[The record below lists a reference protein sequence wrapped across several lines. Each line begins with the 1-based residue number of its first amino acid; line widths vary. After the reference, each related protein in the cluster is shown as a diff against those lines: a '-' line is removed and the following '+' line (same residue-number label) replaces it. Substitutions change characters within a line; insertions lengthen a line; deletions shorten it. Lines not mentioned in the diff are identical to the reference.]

1 MYPLL
6 FVHSDPKLV
15 KIYETRLGQH
25 FTFDSANDG
34 LSALRKIRLAAP
46 HIIVSDFHLPHLS
59 GLALLKFV
67 RGTPSLAATPFIFL
81 STRGDVAKG
90 LEFGANDWISMSEA
104 TPDLLLNKA
113 AEHLQHNIRL
123 LNLR

>member
-6 FVHSDPKLV
+6 FVHPDRKLV
-15 KIYETRLGQH
+15 KIYESHLGRH
-25 FTFDSANDG
+25 FDFDSAHDG

-46 HIIVSDFHLPHLS
+46 HVIVSDFHLPYLS

-67 RGTPSLAATPFIFL
+67 RSSPKLSATPFIFL
-81 STRGDVAKG
+81 TLKGDIAQG
-90 LEFGANDWISMSEA
+90 LEFGANEWIHQLDA
-104 TPDLLLNKA
+104 TPELLLSKA
-113 AEHLQHNIRL
+113 HGHLKLNVRL